1 MLTDSVSHSA
11 SLHPRGHW
19 LAWQACRR
27 LGYRM
32 GGGRSSTVSRSRATT
47 HRPSGQPTQRRGEE
61 ESLSQRSKGQ
71 GRRKRGGGA
80 IRPSRS
86 WEL

>member
-19 LAWQACRR
+19 LARQACRR

-47 HRPSGQPTQRRGEE
+47 HRPSGQPTQRRAE